1 MFQPIKHAIQSITR
15 PQLQDND
22 DDDEEIYYPARS
34 MTKWPPGVN
43 PLTYLNDPSIKN
55 RKITYPPIATVQVIF
70 QNPEPKMNAIESI
83 MTPQLPDDDDRKI
96 TSPPK
101 APVQVNFPTPEPTIS
116 DLLGMNS
123 PSPACFFKPPP
134 SASTRTRAFYQP
146 RVKKRLASVRC
157 IQLSPA
163 LAKVKKRS
171 YDAINQDE
179 SVSFAVQDSIPD
191 SVILHF
197 SAAQDSGVHAVV
209 VLNSSAVQDSDI
221 QASVD
226 LDYEL
231 PEFLVL
237 KEKLIDAQEPRE
249 TVNLSFLS
257 VKPCESPAR
266 STLLHVSH
274 PA

>member
-1 MFQPIKHAIQSITR
+1 
-15 PQLQDND
+15 
-22 DDDEEIYYPARS
+22 

-70 QNPEPKMNAIESI
+70 QNPEPKMHAIESI
-83 MTPQLPDDDDRKI
+83 MTPQLQDDDDRKI

-134 SASTRTRAFYQP
+134 SASTRTRAPYQP
-146 RVKKRLASVRC
+146 RVKTRLASVRC

-163 LAKVKKRS
+163 QATVKKRS
-171 YDAINQDE
+171 YDAINKDE
-179 SVSFAVQDSIPD
+179 SVYSDVQDSVQA
-191 SVILHF
+191 SALLH
-197 SAAQDSGVHAVV
+197 SSDVQDSNIHAAA
-209 VLNSSAVQDSDI
+209 VLNSSAVQDSNI

-237 KEKLIDAQEPRE
+237 KAKLVDTKEPRE

-266 STLLHVSH
+266 STYVPPCYMYPTLRISLFLLWRSVMWRNAYSDVSCGEVS
-274 PA
+274 